1 MNQSTDF
8 IFGIHSIQEAIRS
21 EKEIDKV
28 LIKRGLA
35 GELFQELFDDI
46 KGANV
51 PVQYVP
57 IEKLNRVT
65 RKNHQGVVAFIS
77 PISYHN
83 IETIIPDLYEQGKAP
98 FVLILDSLTDVR
110 NIGAIARTAECAGAH
125 AIIVPDK
132 GSAQINADALKTSAG
147 ALHHIPVCR
156 TKSLTQTCKFL
167 KDSGLTL
174 IAATEKAV
182 ELYFTADFT
191 QPIALIMGSE
201 ETGISTDLLRIADKL
216 VKIPATG
223 KIESLNVSAAAS
235 VLIYEVVK
243 QRLLSS

>member
-216 VKIPATG
+216 VKIPSTG